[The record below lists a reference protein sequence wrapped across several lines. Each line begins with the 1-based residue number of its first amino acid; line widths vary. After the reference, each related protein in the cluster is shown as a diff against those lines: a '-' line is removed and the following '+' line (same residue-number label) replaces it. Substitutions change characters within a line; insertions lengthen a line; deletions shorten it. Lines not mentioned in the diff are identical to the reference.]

1 MYVVGHDAP
10 AYQLVSLT
18 VEMFESVL
26 HNGGNPFVPQ
36 ETLTIA
42 SVFVFCNLLAE
53 PLVLGAVIGVVI
65 FVDVQLQFDL
75 LYHLFGKRVVKAES
89 DAL

>member
-36 ETLTIA
+36 ETLSIT

-53 PLVLGAVIGVVI
+53 SLVLHAVTGGVV
-65 FVDVQLQFDL
+65 FLDVQLQFNL
-75 LYHLFGKRVVKAES
+75 LYHLFRKRVV
-89 DAL
+89 